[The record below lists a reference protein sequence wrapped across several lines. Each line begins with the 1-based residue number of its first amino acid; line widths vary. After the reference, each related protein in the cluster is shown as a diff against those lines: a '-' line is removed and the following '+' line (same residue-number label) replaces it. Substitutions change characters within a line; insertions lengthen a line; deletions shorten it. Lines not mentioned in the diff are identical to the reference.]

1 MNMVQLGREWLLVDL
16 VAIMGGFRVGPR
28 TNSSRIG
35 IDFRTTIDG
44 CVDHP
49 PVVRGEAR
57 AGEHVAAG
65 RDPKTGL
72 SIRSLYGKTR
82 ALAAHRLA
90 GPDKIAV
97 DLQDI
102 GVR

>member
-1 MNMVQLGREWLLVDL
+1 MNTVRLGREWLLVDPA
-16 VAIMGGFRVGPR
+16 AIMGGSRVGPR
-28 TNSSRIG
+28 TNSSKIG
-35 IDFRTTIDG
+35 LDFRTTIDR

-49 PVVRGEAR
+49 PVVRGKAR

-65 RDPKTGL
+65 RDPTTGL
-72 SIRSLYGKTR
+72 SIRSLYDETR
-82 ALAAHRLA
+82 APAAHRLA
-90 GPDKIAV
+90 GPDTIVV

>member
-1 MNMVQLGREWLLVDL
+1 MNKIQLGREWLLVDPA
-16 VAIMGGFRVGPR
+16 AIMGGYRVGPR
-28 TNSSRIG
+28 TNSSRIELN
-35 IDFRTTIDG
+35 FRTTIDR

-65 RDPKTGL
+65 REPTTGL

-82 ALAAHRLA
+82 APAAHRLA
-90 GPDKIAV
+90 GPDTIVV